1 MSAPV
6 KGNTTASNPTP
17 ASASFTIAHNQNT
30 GSDGLIILM
39 LTMSNVRNYSG
50 ATYGGQTM
58 TQLYSINRGGLSQR
72 MAFFSLQNPPTGN
85 NNMVISFSGGSV
97 FNPISIFIHSFT
109 GSGGIG
115 NSSRTGGQ
123 STPNVQSLTVSQDDS
138 LVMTTA
144 CSINAI
150 TTIEIPQGTSVSYT
164 THNTNRQ
171 VGTGAIS
178 GNSGFSAGSI
188 NIETNSTFG
197 SVTNDRTEILGLG
210 GSGGTTNGDFFLV
223 M

>member
-17 ASASFTIAHNQNT
+17 ASASYTIAHNMNT
-30 GSDGLIILM
+30 GSDGLIIVM
-39 LTMSNVRNYSG
+39 LTMNQIRSYTGV
-50 ATYGGQTM
+50 TYGGVAM
-58 TQLYSINRGGLSQR
+58 TQLYTIQRGGLSQR
-72 MAFFSLQNPPTGN
+72 MAFYYLQSPPTGN
-85 NNMVISFSGGSV
+85 NDMVISFSSTV
-97 FNPISIFIHSFT
+97 WNPISIFIHSFT

-115 NSSRTGGQ
+115 NSLRTGGQ
-123 STPNVQSLTVSQDDS
+123 STPNIQSLTISQDDS
-138 LVMTTA
+138 LVIATA
-144 CSINAI
+144 CSVNVI
-150 TTIEIPQGTSVSYT
+150 TSIEIPQGTSVSFT
-164 THNTNRQ
+164 THNVNRQ

-188 NIETNSTFG
+188 DIETNSTFG

-210 GSGGTTNGDFFLV
+210 GGGGTTNGDFFLV

>member
-17 ASASFTIAHNQNT
+17 ASASYTIAHNQNT
-30 GSDGLIILM
+30 GSDGLIIVM
-39 LTMSNVRNYSG
+39 LTMSNVRGYSG
-50 ATYGGQTM
+50 VTYDGTAM

-72 MAFFSLQNPPTGN
+72 MAFFYLQNPSTGN

-97 FNPISIFIHSFT
+97 WNPISIFIHSFT
-109 GSGGIG
+109 GSGGVG

-138 LVMTTA
+138 LVMATA
-144 CSINAI
+144 CSVNVISS
-150 TTIEIPQGTSVSYT
+150 IEIPQGTSVTFT

-188 NIETNSTFG
+188 DIETNCATG
-197 SVTNDRTEILGLG
+197 NVTNDRTEILGLG
-210 GSGGTTNGDFFLV
+210 GGGATTNGDFFLV

>member
-1 MSAPV
+1 MSAPT

-17 ASASFTIAHNQNT
+17 ASASYTIAHNMNT
-30 GSDGLIILM
+30 GSDGLLIVM
-39 LTMSNVRNYSG
+39 LTMSNARTYSG
-50 ATYGGQTM
+50 VTYDGTAM
-58 TQLYSINRGGLSQR
+58 TQLYQINRSGLSQR
-72 MAFFSLQNPPTGN
+72 MAFFYLQNPSTGN
-85 NNMVISFSGGSV
+85 NNMVISFSGSV
-97 FNPISIFIHSFT
+97 WNPISIFIHSFT

-115 NSSRTGGQ
+115 NSLRTGGQ
-123 STPNVQSLTVSQDDS
+123 TTPNAQSLTVSQDDS
-138 LVMTTA
+138 LVMATA

-150 TTIEIPQGTSVSYT
+150 STIEIPQGTSVSFT

-178 GNSGFSAGSI
+178 SNSGFSAGSI

-210 GSGGTTNGDFFLV
+210 GGGGTTNGNFFLV
-223 M
+223 I